1 MNSDAP
7 LTWKIGSKKVVP
19 ELLTKESNGRIYVS
33 IMDKINIQK
42 AKVADSG
49 VYR

>member
-7 LTWKIGSKKVVP
+7 VTWKIGSKNVIP
-19 ELLTKESNGRIYVS
+19 ELLSQKSNGRMYVS
-33 IMDKINIQK
+33 IMDKIHIQK

-49 VYR
+49 IYR